1 MFFYYDKLVIKKI
14 STLRVSPEF
23 QGIGIGQNL
32 LNWARFSLHCT
43 SPLVTVPQVHY
54 EAFAKLFERNGFI
67 LCKEYHDY
75 YKKGGIEFFIMVI
88 CQNQRKDSWH
98 KMRDCIL
105 ISIKPVYAE
114 AILNGV
120 KTVEYRRCH
129 FSSVIRKM
137 LIYETSPLQKIVG
150 EVFVREIIYESPDYI
165 W

>member
-1 MFFYYDKLVIKKI
+1 MRLLPNYLRGMDLFYVRNIMIITK
-14 STLRVSPEF
+14 R
-23 QGIGIGQNL
+23 
-32 LNWARFSLHCT
+32 
-43 SPLVTVPQVHY
+43 
-54 EAFAKLFERNGFI
+54 EASSFL
-67 LCKEYHDY
+67 
-75 YKKGGIEFFIMVI
+75 IMVI